1 VIGRRKFIAFA
12 GIAAAV
18 DWPLGG
24 RAQTVPVIG
33 YLSSRSAASDVP
45 MVKAFRQGL
54 SESGYV
60 EGRNV
65 AIEFR
70 WADGQYERLPALA
83 EELVRRQVAVIV
95 TGGSELPAQAAK
107 AATAKIPIVFTMG
120 NDPVRAGL
128 VESINHPGGNITGV
142 SSELTVL
149 GTKNLNLLREL
160 APNAGL
166 FAVIVNPND
175 ATAQAKINDLQSSAR
190 SLGIEIMMLY
200 ASTEAEI
207 ETAFTSLVARRPG
220 ALLVTPGPFFLTRAR
235 QFALLAERY
244 SIPAMYSRREY
255 VEAGGLM
262 SYGSSTAEYYRQLG
276 IYAGKILGGV
286 KPSDLPVV
294 IPTKFELVINLKVA
308 NALGLT
314 IPASLL
320 ATADEVIE

>member
-1 VIGRRKFIAFA
+1 
-12 GIAAAV
+12 
-18 DWPLGG
+18 
-24 RAQTVPVIG
+24 
-33 YLSSRSAASDVP
+33 
-45 MVKAFRQGL
+45 MVNAFRQGL

-60 EGRNV
+60 DGRNV

-107 AATAKIPIVFTMG
+107 AATTKIPIVFTMG

-142 SSELTVL
+142 SGELTVL

-166 FAVIVNPND
+166 LAVIVNPND

-207 ETAFTSLVARRPG
+207 ETAFRPCG
-220 ALLVTPGPFFLTRAR
+220 R
-235 QFALLAERY
+235 
-244 SIPAMYSRREY
+244 I
-255 VEAGGLM
+255 
-262 SYGSSTAEYYRQLG
+262 
-276 IYAGKILGGV
+276 
-286 KPSDLPVV
+286 
-294 IPTKFELVINLKVA
+294 
-308 NALGLT
+308 
-314 IPASLL
+314 
-320 ATADEVIE
+320 